1 MKISFH
7 KNFIKQLKKLSVKE
21 RQQTKERLALFLE
34 SPFHEQLNN
43 HPLKGKYL
51 GFRSINIKG
60 DLRAVYKSISESDQ
74 ECIFVLIGNHSQL
87 YSN

>member
-7 KNFIKQLKKLSVKE
+7 KNFIKQSKKLPAKD
-21 RQQTKERLALFLE
+21 QQQLRERLALFLE
-34 SPFHEQLNN
+34 NPFHEQLNN

-74 ECIFVLIGNHSQL
+74 ECIFVIIGNHNQL